1 MNLAPLHCTQSSR
14 RPTQAK
20 ALGQTLFV
28 ALSLPH
34 HKTRRCTSSVG
45 PKDLLVSCLSGR
57 NSEKET
63 PVCVYLLI
71 HYTCTLLIQYITLIR
86 KHSPHFSTCK
96 MRRLADPEGPFSS
109 KIVMLY
115 LCRSLSFL
123 ICTIC
128 LRLPALINYSFNKYL
143 KIPDHGLP
151 P

>member
-1 MNLAPLHCTQSSR
+1 MIPQTARAAHLLCQPQAGSRWTSSQGWGEREWCLLGHQIAAGSSNMNLAPLHCTQSSC

-34 HKTRRCTSSVG
+34 HKTRRCASSVG
-45 PKDLLVSCLSGR
+45 PKDPLVSCLSGR

-96 MRRLADPEGPFSS
+96 MRR
-109 KIVMLY
+109 
-115 LCRSLSFL
+115 
-123 ICTIC
+123 
-128 LRLPALINYSFNKYL
+128 
-143 KIPDHGLP
+143 
-151 P
+151 